1 MAIETVYLAGGCY
14 WGFEDLL
21 SEIPGVVD
29 TEGTKET
36 TFVRMEKWL
45 VNQNPNVACIKY
57 KSSSDEK
64 NGQYVFFGI
73 AAC

>member
-1 MAIETVYLAGGCY
+1 MLESFKTKADAVKYARQY
-14 WGFEDLL
+14 
-21 SEIPGVVD
+21 